1 MLDLSE
7 WAKSRSYE
15 QTEELLK
22 GAIDMHVHAGPH
34 LRSSPRSV
42 DPVKA
47 AQQARDAGMRAIVYM
62 DVFEMTTGTA
72 WIVSRVVRDFQV
84 FGGIILNSVYGGMN
98 PRAVKTAIYYG
109 SGAIYISF
117 GAHST
122 YYQASKEGRVVDGKF
137 RALKDLYPRFVE
149 EELSRAIR
157 IPLEGKPDP
166 ALTEILELVGSNSH
180 IILNTGHISPAEAF
194 RLINLAREF
203 GIKKVLNANAVV
215 ANMTVEE
222 MKRAAASGA
231 YLERTLAAHTHTT
244 SIPKTHY
251 YVEPEWKALD
261 EGLPGQITG
270 GVKMIADQIQV
281 VGAEHFVLGTDFG
294 VYTLPPPVE
303 GMREFIAS
311 MLDAEISEEDI
322 RKMTSTNPAKL
333 LGLG

>member
-47 AQQARDAGMRAIVYM
+47 ALQARDAGMRAIVYM

-122 YYQASKEGRVVDGKF
+122 YYQASKEGRVVDRKF

-149 EELSRAIR
+149 EELSMAIR
-157 IPLEGKPDP
+157 IPL
-166 ALTEILELVGSNSH
+166 
-180 IILNTGHISPAEAF
+180 
-194 RLINLAREF
+194 
-203 GIKKVLNANAVV
+203 
-215 ANMTVEE
+215 
-222 MKRAAASGA
+222 
-231 YLERTLAAHTHTT
+231 
-244 SIPKTHY
+244 
-251 YVEPEWKALD
+251 
-261 EGLPGQITG
+261 
-270 GVKMIADQIQV
+270 
-281 VGAEHFVLGTDFG
+281 
-294 VYTLPPPVE
+294 
-303 GMREFIAS
+303 
-311 MLDAEISEEDI
+311 
-322 RKMTSTNPAKL
+322 
-333 LGLG
+333 